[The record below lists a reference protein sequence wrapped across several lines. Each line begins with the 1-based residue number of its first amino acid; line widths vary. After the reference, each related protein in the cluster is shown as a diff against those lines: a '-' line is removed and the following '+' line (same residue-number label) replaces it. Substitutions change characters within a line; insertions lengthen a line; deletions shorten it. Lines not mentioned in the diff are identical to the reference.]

1 MIDHTSN
8 PSPGETETGKS
19 LGLAR
24 KLSKNNRQAP
34 GQYKTT
40 SQNTDWERVPRLS
53 PGLHMH
59 NSPLVSV
66 THPQARTHPLP
77 PPHTHTFTQQDL
89 LIILDFLFNFAL
101 KIEEGAVYFRWGQIK
116 KQYWSYQVWV
126 FVRTRVYYVRF
137 IVEFR
142 LLGVTVQLVSLG
154 SNHLAS

>member
-19 LGLAR
+19 LGLAK

-77 PPHTHTFTQQDL
+77 PPHTHTHSHSRTYWSFWISY
-89 LIILDFLFNFAL
+89 LILHWRLKKGLFILD
-101 KIEEGAVYFRWGQIK
+101 GAKSRSNTGVIRSEYLWEQEYTMSG
-116 KQYWSYQVWV
+116 
-126 FVRTRVYYVRF
+126 
-137 IVEFR
+137 
-142 LLGVTVQLVSLG
+142 LLLSLDCLEWQF
-154 SNHLAS
+154 S